1 MRSLHWEFASP
12 CRNKLTMA
20 LLQISEPG
28 MSTAPHQHRLA
39 VGIDLGTTNS
49 LVATVRN
56 SIPEVLNDE
65 DGHSLLPSVV
75 RYLPNGHA
83 HIGYK
88 AQAAQTIDPKN
99 TIISVKR
106 FMGRGLKDIAYVE
119 NLPYDFQDAPGMV
132 QLKTVA
138 GVKSPVEISA
148 QILAT
153 LRQTAEDALGDE
165 LVGAVITVPA
175 YFDDAQRQATKDA
188 AQLAGLNVLRLL
200 NEPTAAAI
208 AYGLDNQSEGIF
220 AVYDL
225 GGGTFDISILKL
237 TKGVFEVLSTGGD
250 SALGGDDFDHRLFCW
265 ICEQAQL
272 APLSDEDTRVL
283 MVKAREA
290 KELLSSQ
297 VSTQIDAKLNSG
309 EDVHLALTAAEFVT
323 LTQHLVTKTMTP
335 SRKALRDASLSVDD
349 IDGVVLV
356 GGATRMPHV
365 RKAVG
370 EFFQT
375 TPLANIDPDKVVALG
390 AAVQANLLA
399 GNRAA
404 GDDWLL
410 LDVIPLSLGIET
422 MGGLAEK
429 VIPRNSTIPCAR
441 AQEFTTFKDGQT
453 ALAVHIVQGEREL
466 VVDCRSLARFE
477 LRGIPPMAAGAAR
490 IRVTY
495 QVDADGLL
503 SVSAREMTSGVEASI
518 TVKPSYGLADEEI
531 ARMLQD
537 SFQSADEDMLR
548 RALREEQVEAERIVL
563 ATQSALDADSALLN
577 EQERNDIAELLARV
591 RDKAQADDHLA
602 IKAAVDALAQG
613 TEEFAA
619 RRMDRSVHAALA
631 GKKLDEI

>member
-1 MRSLHWEFASP
+1 
-12 CRNKLTMA
+12 MA

-56 SIPEVLNDE
+56 SIPEVLTDE
-65 DGHSLLPSVV
+65 EGRTLLPSVV
-75 RYLPNGHA
+75 RYLPNGNA

-88 AQAAQTIDPKN
+88 AQAAQTPDPKN
-99 TIISVKR
+99 TIVSVKR

-119 NLPYDFQDAPGMV
+119 NLPYDFQDTPGMV

-153 LRQTAEDALGDE
+153 LRQTAEDALGDD

-208 AYGLDNQSEGIF
+208 AYGLDNGSEGIF

-237 TKGVFEVLSTGGD
+237 SKGVFEVLSTGGD

-265 ICEQAQL
+265 ICEQEQL
-272 APLSDEDTRVL
+272 APLSDEDTRIL

-290 KELLSSQ
+290 KELLSTKSE
-297 VSTQIDAKLNSG
+297 TLIDAALNSG
-309 EDVHLALTAAEFVT
+309 EAIHLTLTAAVFTEI
-323 LTQHLVTKTMTP
+323 TQHLVNKTLNP
-335 SRKALRDASLSVDD
+335 SKKALRDAGLTVDD
-349 IDGVVLV
+349 VDGVVMV
-356 GGATRMPHV
+356 GGATRMPHI

-453 ALAVHIVQGEREL
+453 AMAVHVVQGEREL
-466 VVDCRSLARFE
+466 VADCRSLARFE

-518 TVKPSYGLADEEI
+518 TVKPSYGLADDEI
-531 ARMLQD
+531 AKMLQD
-537 SFQSADEDMLR
+537 SFQSADEDMKL
-548 RALREEQVEAERIVL
+548 RALREEQVDAERIVL
-563 ATQSALDADSALLN
+563 ATQSALDADSALLSAG
-577 EQERNDIAELLARV
+577 ERADIAQLIEAV
-591 RDKAQADDHLA
+591 RAQAQGADHLA
-602 IKAAVDALAQG
+602 IKAAVDALAHG

>member
-1 MRSLHWEFASP
+1 
-12 CRNKLTMA
+12 MA

-65 DGHSLLPSVV
+65 EGRSLLPSVV

-88 AQAAQTIDPKN
+88 AQAAQTTDPKN
-99 TIISVKR
+99 TVVSAKR
-106 FMGRGLKDIAYVE
+106 FMGRGLKDIAYAE
-119 NLPYDFQDAPGMV
+119 NLPYDFQDTPGMV

-138 GVKSPVEISA
+138 GLKSPVEISA

-153 LRQTAEDALGDE
+153 LRQQAEDALGDD

-188 AQLAGLNVLRLL
+188 AKLAGLNVLRLL

-208 AYGLDNQSEGIF
+208 AYGLDNGSEGIY

-225 GGGTFDISILKL
+225 GGGTFDISILRMS
-237 TKGVFEVLSTGGD
+237 KGVFEVQATGGD

-265 ICEQAQL
+265 VLQQAQL
-272 APLSDEDTRVL
+272 PPLSDEDTSLL

-290 KELLSSQ
+290 KETL
-297 VSTQIDAKLNSG
+297 STQASTHFDAILSTG
-309 EDVHLALTAAEFVT
+309 EEVHLVIEASVFTEI
-323 LTQHLVTKTMTP
+323 TQHLVVKTIKP
-335 SRKALRDASLSVDD
+335 SQKALRDAGLTVDD
-349 IDGVVLV
+349 VDGVVLV

-370 EFFQT
+370 DFFQT

-390 AAVQANLLA
+390 AAIQANLLA
-399 GNRAA
+399 GNRAP

-410 LDVIPLSLGIET
+410 LDVIPLSLGVET

-453 ALAVHIVQGEREL
+453 ALAIHVVQGEREL
-466 VVDCRSLARFE
+466 VSDCRSLARFE

-490 IRVTY
+490 IRITY

-503 SVSAREMTSGVEASI
+503 SVSARELRSGVEASI
-518 TVKPSYGLADEEI
+518 AVKPSYGLGDDEV

-537 SFQSADEDMLR
+537 SFKSAEGDMQQ
-548 RALREEQVEAERIVL
+548 RALKEEQVEAERILL
-563 ATQSALDADSALLN
+563 ATQSALDADSHLLTAPEREAILELMQQVKVFAGGADHAAL
-577 EQERNDIAELLARV
+577 
-591 RDKAQADDHLA
+591 KLA
-602 IKAAVDALAQG
+602 IKALADG

-619 RRMDRSVHAALA
+619 RRMDQSVRAALT
-631 GKKLDEI
+631 GKKLDDIV

>member
-1 MRSLHWEFASP
+1 
-12 CRNKLTMA
+12 
-20 LLQISEPG
+20 

-65 DGHSLLPSVV
+65 DGRPLLPSVV

-88 AQAAQTIDPKN
+88 AQAAQTTDPKN
-99 TIISVKR
+99 TVVSAKR
-106 FMGRGLKDIAYVE
+106 FMGRGLKDIAYAE
-119 NLPYDFQDAPGMV
+119 NLPYDFHDAPGMV
-132 QLKTVA
+132 QIKTVA
-138 GVKSPVEISA
+138 GLKSPVEISA

-153 LRQTAEDALGDE
+153 LRQQAEDALGDD

-188 AQLAGLNVLRLL
+188 AKLAGLNVLRLL

-208 AYGLDNQSEGIF
+208 AYGLDNGSEGIYV
-220 AVYDL
+220 VYDL
-225 GGGTFDISILKL
+225 GGGTFDVSILKMS
-237 TKGVFEVLSTGGD
+237 KGVFEVQATGGD

-265 ICEQAQL
+265 ILQQAHL
-272 APLSDEDTRVL
+272 SPLSDEDTALL

-290 KELLSSQ
+290 KETLSTKA
-297 VSTQIDAKLNSG
+297 STHFDAVLGSG
-309 EDVHLALTAAEFVT
+309 EEVHLVIEASVFVEI
-323 LTQHLVTKTMTP
+323 TQHLVAKTITP
-335 SRKALRDASLSVDD
+335 SKKALRDAGLSIDD
-349 IDGVVLV
+349 VDGVVLV

-370 EFFQT
+370 DFFQT
-375 TPLANIDPDKVVALG
+375 VPLANIDPDKVVALG
-390 AAVQANLLA
+390 AAIQANLLA
-399 GNRAA
+399 GNRAP

-410 LDVIPLSLGIET
+410 LDVIPLSLGVET

-453 ALAVHIVQGEREL
+453 ALAIHVVQGEREL
-466 VVDCRSLARFE
+466 VSDCRSLAKFE

-490 IRVTY
+490 IRITY

-503 SVSAREMTSGVEASI
+503 SVSARELRSGVEASI
-518 TVKPSYGLADEEI
+518 AVKPSYGLGDDEV

-537 SFQSADEDMLR
+537 SFKSAEGDMVQ
-548 RALREEQVEAERIVL
+548 RALKEEQVEAERILL
-563 ATQSALDADSALLN
+563 ATQSALDADSGLLS
-577 EQERNDIAELLARV
+577 EAERTSIAELMQQV
-591 RDKAQADDHLA
+591 KATSGGNDHQALKSA
-602 IKAAVDALAQG
+602 IEALANG

-619 RRMDRSVHAALA
+619 RRMDQSVRTALA
-631 GKKLDEI
+631 GKRLDDIA

>member
-1 MRSLHWEFASP
+1 
-12 CRNKLTMA
+12 MA

-49 LVATVRN
+49 LVATVRS

-65 DGHSLLPSVV
+65 EGRPLLPSVV
-75 RYLPNGHA
+75 RYLPDGNA
-83 HIGYK
+83 NIGYK
-88 AQAAQTIDPKN
+88 ALAARISDPKN
-99 TIISVKR
+99 TIVSVKR
-106 FMGRGLKDIAYVE
+106 FMGRGLRDIAYAE
-119 NLPYDFQDAPGMV
+119 NLPYAFQDTPGMV

-153 LRQTAEDALGDE
+153 LRQRAEDALGDD

-200 NEPTAAAI
+200 SEPTAAAI
-208 AYGLDNQSEGIF
+208 AYGLDNASEGIY

-237 TKGVFEVLSTGGD
+237 SKGVFEVLATGGD

-265 ICEQAQL
+265 IIEQARV
-272 APLSDEDTRVL
+272 APLSNHDTALL
-283 MVKAREA
+283 MVKAREV
-290 KELLSSQ
+290 KETLSSQ
-297 VSTQIDAKLNSG
+297 AETGIDAVLHSG
-309 EDVHLALTAAEFVT
+309 EEVRLRITAEEFARM
-323 LTQHLVTKTMTP
+323 TQHLVAKTMTAI
-335 SRKALRDASLSVDD
+335 RKALRDAGVDSD
-349 IDGVVLV
+349 DVDGVVMV

-365 RKAVG
+365 QRAVG
-370 EFFQT
+370 EFFHT
-375 TPLANIDPDKVVALG
+375 IPHANIDPDKVVALG
-390 AAVQANLLA
+390 AAIQANLLA

-422 MGGLAEK
+422 MGGLVEK
-429 VIPRNSTIPCAR
+429 IIPRNSTIPCAR

-453 ALAVHIVQGEREL
+453 ALAVHVLQGEREL
-466 VVDCRSLARFE
+466 VTDCRSLARFE

-490 IRVTY
+490 IRITY

-503 SVSAREMTSGVEASI
+503 SVSARELRSGVEASI
-518 TVKPSYGLADEEI
+518 SVKPAYGLADEDV
-531 ARMLQD
+531 ARMLKD
-537 SFQSADEDMLR
+537 SYQEADSDMR
-548 RALREEQVEAERIVL
+548 ARALREEQVEAERMLL
-563 ATQSALDADSALLN
+563 ATAAALDEDGNLLSNEERAALDTLM
-577 EQERNDIAELLARV
+577 QKV
-591 RDKAQADDHLA
+591 RDVIAQSTAGALDHHA
-602 IKAAVDALAQG
+602 VKAAVEELGRG
-613 TEEFAA
+613 TEEFAS
-619 RRMDRSVHAALA
+619 RRMDRSVRSALT
-631 GKKLDEI
+631 GKTLDQLA

>member
-1 MRSLHWEFASP
+1 
-12 CRNKLTMA
+12 MA

-56 SIPEVLNDE
+56 SIAEVLNDE
-65 DGHSLLPSVV
+65 EGRSLLPSVV

-83 HIGYK
+83 NIGYQ
-88 AQAAQTIDPKN
+88 AQAAQTTDPKN

-119 NLPYDFQDAPGMV
+119 NLPYDFLDTPGMV

-153 LRQTAEDALGDE
+153 LRQTAEDALGDD

-208 AYGLDNQSEGIF
+208 AYGLDNGSEGTF

-290 KELLSSQ
+290 KELLSSKAL
-297 VSTQIDAKLNSG
+297 TQIDAKLGSG
-309 EDVHLALTAAEFVT
+309 EEVHLSLTAEVFTALTH
-323 LTQHLVTKTMTP
+323 HLVAKTITP
-335 SRKALRDASLSVDD
+335 SRKALRDAGLAVDD

-453 ALAVHIVQGEREL
+453 AMAVHVLQGEREL
-466 VVDCRSLARFE
+466 VADCRSLARFE

-503 SVSAREMTSGVEASI
+503 SVAAREMTSGVEASI
-518 TVKPSYGLADEEI
+518 TVKPSYGLADDDI

-537 SFQSADEDMLR
+537 SFQSADEDMKR

-577 EQERNDIAELLARV
+577 EQERADIAALLLVV

-631 GKKLDEI
+631 GKKLDEV

>member
-1 MRSLHWEFASP
+1 
-12 CRNKLTMA
+12 MA

-28 MSTAPHQHRLA
+28 MSTAPHQHRIA

-56 SIPEVLNDE
+56 SIPEVLQDE
-65 DGHSLLPSVV
+65 DGHTLLPSVV
-75 RYLPNGHA
+75 RYLSNGHA
-83 HIGYK
+83 NIGRK

-99 TIISVKR
+99 TIVSVKR
-106 FMGRGLKDIAYVE
+106 FMGRGLKDIAHAE
-119 NLPYDFQDAPGMV
+119 NLPYDFQDQPGMV
-132 QLKTVA
+132 QIKTVA
-138 GVKSPVEISA
+138 GIKSPVEVSA

-153 LRQTAEDALGDE
+153 LRQLAEDALGDE

-208 AYGLDNQSEGIF
+208 AYGLDNSSEGIF

-237 TKGVFEVLSTGGD
+237 SRGVFEVLSTGGD
-250 SALGGDDFDHRLFCW
+250 SALGGDDFDQRLFCW
-265 ICEQAQL
+265 ISEHAQL
-272 APLSDEDTRVL
+272 GPLSHEDTSIL

-290 KELLSSQ
+290 KELLSSK
-297 VSTQIDAKLNSG
+297 SETTIDAALNSG
-309 EDVHLALTAAEFVT
+309 EQVHLTISAAEFVAM
-323 LTQHLVTKTMTP
+323 TQHLVSKTITP
-335 SRKALRDASLSVDD
+335 SRKALRDADLTVDD

-356 GGATRMPHV
+356 GGATRMPHIH
-365 RKAVG
+365 KAVG
-370 EFFQT
+370 DFFQT

-399 GNRAA
+399 GNRAP

-453 ALAVHIVQGEREL
+453 AMAIQVVQGEREL
-466 VVDCRSLARFE
+466 VSDCRALARFE

-503 SVSAREMTSGVEASI
+503 SVSAREMTAGVEASI
-518 TVKPSYGLADEEI
+518 TVKPSYGLGDDEV

-537 SFQSADEDMLR
+537 SFQSADADMR
-548 RALREEQVEAERIVL
+548 SRALREEQVDAERLVL
-563 ATQSALDADSALLN
+563 ATQSALDADSALLS
-577 EQERNDIAELLARV
+577 EDERTAIMQLIAAV
-591 RDKAQADDHLA
+591 RTQISGEDQQA

-619 RRMDRSVHAALA
+619 RRMDRSVHEALT
-631 GKKLDEI
+631 GKKLADIGN

>member
-1 MRSLHWEFASP
+1 
-12 CRNKLTMA
+12 MA

-49 LVATVRN
+49 LVATVR
-56 SIPEVLNDE
+56 SGIPEVLSD
-65 DGHSLLPSVV
+65 DAGHCLLPSVV

-83 HIGYK
+83 NIGYQ
-88 AQAAQTIDPKN
+88 AQAAQTTDPKN

-106 FMGRGLKDIAYVE
+106 FMGRGLQDIAYAE

-138 GVKSPVEISA
+138 GIKSPVEISA

-153 LRQTAEDALGDE
+153 LRQTAEDALGDD

-208 AYGLDNQSEGIF
+208 AYGLDNASEGIF

-265 ICEQAQL
+265 ICEQSQL
-272 APLSDEDTRVL
+272 TPLSHEDMRVL
-283 MVKAREA
+283 MVKARA
-290 KELLSSQ
+290 TKELLSSQ
-297 VSTQIDAKLNSG
+297 TDAPIDARLNAG
-309 EDVHLALTAAEFVT
+309 AEVHLRLTAEVFASM
-323 LTQHLVTKTMTP
+323 TQHLVDKTMMAC
-335 SRKALRDASLSVDD
+335 RKALRDAALSVKE

-365 RKAVG
+365 VRAVG

-375 TPLANIDPDKVVALG
+375 TPLANIDPDQVVALG
-390 AAVQANLLA
+390 AAMQANLLA
-399 GNRAA
+399 GNRA
-404 GDDWLL
+404 GEDWLL
-410 LDVIPLSLGIET
+410 LDVIALSLGIET

-429 VIPRNSTIPCAR
+429 IIARNATIPCAR

-453 ALAVHIVQGEREL
+453 ALAVHVVQGEREL
-466 VVDCRSLARFE
+466 VADCRSLARFE
-477 LRGIPPMAAGAAR
+477 LRGIPPMVAGAAR
-490 IRVTY
+490 IRITY

-503 SVSAREMTSGVEASI
+503 SVSARELTSGVATSI
-518 TVKPSYGLADEEI
+518 TVKPSYGLDDEEI

-537 SFQSADEDMLR
+537 SFQSADQDMQR
-548 RALREEQVEAERIVL
+548 RALREEQIEAERVVL
-563 ATQSALDADSALLN
+563 ATESALAIDSALLS
-577 EQERNDIAELLARV
+577 EQEHADIVLLVSAV
-591 RDKAQADDHLA
+591 REKACGADHLA
-602 IKAAVDALAQG
+602 IKAAVDVLAQG

-619 RRMDRSVHAALA
+619 RRMDRSVRAALA
-631 GKKLDEI
+631 GKKLDEIS

>member
-1 MRSLHWEFASP
+1 
-12 CRNKLTMA
+12 MA

-56 SIPEVLNDE
+56 SLPEVLSDE
-65 DGHSLLPSVV
+65 EGRSLLPSVV

-83 HIGYK
+83 NIGYG
-88 AQAAQTIDPKN
+88 AQAAQTSDPKN
-99 TIISVKR
+99 AIASVKR
-106 FMGRGLKDIAYVE
+106 FMGRGLKDIAHAE
-119 NLPYDFQDAPGMV
+119 NLPYDFVDAPGMV
-132 QLKTVA
+132 QIRTAA
-138 GVKSPVEISA
+138 GIKNPVEVSA

-153 LRQTAEDALGDE
+153 LRQRAEDALGDE

-188 AQLAGLNVLRLL
+188 AKLAGLNVLRLL

-208 AYGLDNQSEGIF
+208 AYGLDNASEGTF

-237 TKGVFEVLSTGGD
+237 SKGVFEVMATGGD
-250 SALGGDDFDHRLFCW
+250 SALGGDDFDHRILCW
-265 ICEQAQL
+265 IIEHSGL
-272 APLSDEDTRVL
+272 APLSDKDTSLL
-283 MVKAREA
+283 MRKARQA
-290 KELLSSQ
+290 KEAL
-297 VSTQIDAKLNSG
+297 TDHIETTIDAALQSG
-309 EDVHLALTAAEFVT
+309 EEVHLT
-323 LTQHLVTKTMTP
+323 LTSQKFVEITAHLVAKTITP
-335 SRKALRDASLSVDD
+335 SRKALRDAGLTVDD

-356 GGATRMPHV
+356 GGSTRTPHV

-375 TPLANIDPDKVVALG
+375 TPLTNIDPDKVVALG
-390 AAVQANLLA
+390 AAIQANLLA
-399 GNRAA
+399 GNRAL

-422 MGGLAEK
+422 MGGLVEK

-441 AQEFTTFKDGQT
+441 AQEFTTFKDGQSAMAIHVT
-453 ALAVHIVQGEREL
+453 QGEREL
-466 VVDCRSLARFE
+466 VADCRSLAQFE

-490 IRVTY
+490 IRVTF

-503 SVSAREMTSGVEASI
+503 AVSARELRSGVEAAI
-518 TVKPSYGLADEEI
+518 VVKPSYGLADDTI
-531 ARMLQD
+531 SQMLKD
-537 SFQSADEDMLR
+537 SFLSAESDMQM
-548 RALREEQVEAERIVL
+548 RALREEQLEAQRILL
-563 ATQSALDADSALLN
+563 ATQSALDSDAALL
-577 EQERNDIAELLARV
+577 DTHELEAV
-591 RDKAQADDHLA
+591 RLLMEAVRSRQADDDHEE
-602 IKAAVDALAQG
+602 IKQAVTALAKG

-619 RRMDRSVHAALA
+619 RRMDRSVRSALA
-631 GKKLDEI
+631 GRKLHEV